1 MKTSESVS
9 TEETN
14 KEKYIETNIRLGKL
28 FIKLNMKL
36 QKIDLLML
44 VVETIL
50 NKKCLRLQQRWLNY

>member
-36 QKIDLLML
+36 
-44 VVETIL
+44 
-50 NKKCLRLQQRWLNY
+50 

>member
-14 KEKYIETNIRLGKL
+14 KEKYIEANIRLGKL

-36 QKIDLLML
+36 
-44 VVETIL
+44 
-50 NKKCLRLQQRWLNY
+50 